1 MASIKR
7 DNQETMTMRW
17 LKGSPLRRGIIAL
30 TIIFAIV
37 GALAGSRMTAQSLSA
52 EQIADPPSH
61 RTIELSAVDVE
72 TVRLASIDRTVFVSG
87 TLQPLRQSTLTA
99 EVEGRVLLVDI
110 RPGNKVEKGQV
121 LAHLDSRD
129 LQSRLAEQRAR
140 FASVQAQYEL
150 AERTLRRNEELLARK
165 FISVASLDNSRSSLD
180 SNRENMKAQEALVGL
195 AKQALDKSTIR
206 SPLTGIVSERLIEPG
221 QAVTPGAR
229 LFSLVDLSE
238 MELVANVP
246 IGEIGS
252 IHAGQSIQLQV
263 SGFGA
268 SVTGKVERIAPTADP
283 STRMIPIYINIPN
296 PGFELKGG
304 MLVQG
309 RIAIASSRPEPILR
323 DEAIR
328 LGGQQ
333 PYVLRIRDGVV
344 ERVVIET
351 GIRDEVSG
359 QVVVHKGLA
368 VGDQVILARI
378 ASLEPGQ
385 GIVVRDKP

>member
-1 MASIKR
+1 MASIRR
-7 DNQETMTMRW
+7 DDQETMSARW
-17 LKGSPLRRGIIAL
+17 LKGAPLRRGIIAL
-30 TIIFAIV
+30 TITFAIV
-37 GALAGSRMTAQSLSA
+37 GALAGSRMTAQSSSA
-52 EQIADPPSH
+52 EQIADTPSH

-87 TLQPLRQSTLTA
+87 TLQPLRQSMLTA

-206 SPLTGIVSERLIEPG
+206 SPLTGIVSERWVEPG
-221 QAVTPGAR
+221 QAVTPGTR

-246 IGEIGS
+246 IGDIGS

-268 SVTGKVERIAPTADP
+268 SATGKVERIAPTADP
-283 STRMIPIYINIPN
+283 STRMIPIYIHIPN

-309 RIAIASSRPEPILR
+309 RIAIASSRPEPTLR

-328 LGGQQ
+328 LDGQQ
-333 PYVLRIRDGVV
+333 SYVLRLRDGVV
-344 ERVVIET
+344 ERAAIET

-385 GIVVRDKP
+385 GIIVRE

>member
-1 MASIKR
+1 MA
-7 DNQETMTMRW
+7 
-17 LKGSPLRRGIIAL
+17 
-30 TIIFAIV
+30 
-37 GALAGSRMTAQSLSA
+37 AQSLSA
-52 EQIADPPSH
+52 EQIVDAPGH

-72 TVRLASIDRTVFVSG
+72 AVRLASIDRTVFVSG

-129 LQSRLAEQRAR
+129 SQSRLAEQRAR

-150 AERTLRRNEELLARK
+150 AERTLRRNEGLLARK

-229 LFSLVDLSE
+229 LFTLVDLSE

-283 STRMIPIYINIPN
+283 LTRMIPIYIHIPN

-328 LGGQQ
+328 LDGQQ

-344 ERVVIET
+344 ERAVIET

-385 GIVVRDKP
+385 RIVVRE

>member
-1 MASIKR
+1 
-7 DNQETMTMRW
+7 MRW

-30 TIIFAIV
+30 IITFAIV
-37 GALAGSRMTAQSLSA
+37 GALAGSRMAAQSLSA
-52 EQIADPPSH
+52 EQIVDAPGH

-72 TVRLASIDRTVFVSG
+72 AVRLASIDRTVFVSG

-129 LQSRLAEQRAR
+129 SQSRLAEQRAR

-150 AERTLRRNEELLARK
+150 AERTLRRNEGLLARK

-229 LFSLVDLSE
+229 LFTLVDLSE

-283 STRMIPIYINIPN
+283 LTRMIPIYIHIPN

-328 LGGQQ
+328 LDGQQ
-333 PYVLRIRDGVV
+333 PYVLRIRDGAV
-344 ERVVIET
+344 ERAVIET
-351 GIRDEVSG
+351 GIRDEDYG

-385 GIVVRDKP
+385 RIVVRE

>member
-1 MASIKR
+1 
-7 DNQETMTMRW
+7 MRW
-17 LKGSPLRRGIIAL
+17 LKGSPLRRGVIVAIITFVIL
-30 TIIFAIV
+30 
-37 GALAGSRMTAQSLSA
+37 GALAGPRLTPRSASA
-52 EQIADPPSH
+52 EQVANPPTR
-61 RTIELSAVDVE
+61 RTIELSGVDVE
-72 TVRLASIDRTVFVSG
+72 AVRLDSVDRTLLVSG

-110 RPGNKVEKGQV
+110 RPGDKVAKGQI

-129 LQSRLAEQRAR
+129 LLSRLAEQRAR
-140 FASVQAQYEL
+140 FASVQAQYDL

-195 AKQALDKSTIR
+195 AKQALEKSTIR
-206 SPLTGIVSERLIEPG
+206 SPLAGIVSERLVEPG

-246 IGEIGS
+246 IGELGN
-252 IHAGQSIQLQV
+252 IHAGQLIQLQV

-283 STRMIPIYINIPN
+283 STRMIPIYIHIPN
-296 PGFELKGG
+296 PRWELKGG

-309 RIAIASSRPEPILR
+309 RIAIASGRPEPTLR

-328 LGGQQ
+328 LDGQQ
-333 PYVLRIRDGVV
+333 PYVLRIRDEVI
-344 ERVVIET
+344 ERAAIET
-351 GIRDEVSG
+351 GVRDEVSG
-359 QVVVHKGLA
+359 RVVVHKGLS
-368 VGDQVILARI
+368 VGEQVILARI
-378 ASLEPGQ
+378 TTIEPGQ
-385 GIVVRDKP
+385 RVVVRQ

>member
-1 MASIKR
+1 
-7 DNQETMTMRW
+7 MRW
-17 LKGSPLRRGIIAL
+17 LKGPPLRRGLIAL
-30 TIIFAIV
+30 TITFVIV
-37 GALAGSRMTAQSLSA
+37 GALAGSRMTAQSSSA
-52 EQIADPPSH
+52 EQIADAPSH

-72 TVRLASIDRTVFVSG
+72 AVRLASINRTVFVSG

-99 EVEGRVLLVDI
+99 EVEGRVLLVEI

-221 QAVTPGAR
+221 QAVTPGTR
-229 LFSLVDLSE
+229 LFSLVDLAE

-252 IHAGQSIQLQV
+252 IHVGQSIELQV
-263 SGFGA
+263 SGIGA
-268 SVTGKVERIAPTADP
+268 PVTGKVERIAPTADP
-283 STRMIPIYINIPN
+283 STRMIPIYIHIPN

-309 RIAIASSRPEPILR
+309 RIAIASSRPEPTLR
-323 DEAIR
+323 DEAMR
-328 LGGQQ
+328 LDGQQ
-333 PYVLRIRDGVV
+333 SYVLRIRDGVV
-344 ERVVIET
+344 EHAVIET

-378 ASLEPGQ
+378 TSLEPGQ
-385 GIVVRDKP
+385 RIVVRE